1 MNQVIRRSRTFAFAI
16 AAVAFSGLA
25 QAAWDIA
32 IIDYPGAQS
41 TAVGGI
47 NNPGQVAGSATY
59 YDAIVRLPPYVT
71 SFVYDTNKHTYTSLP
86 QPPGY
91 FAQAFAISDP
101 GVIVGTATTDLDFG
115 SSVGFVL
122 NKGAYT
128 LFSHPCCTDTVVRGI
143 SNTGL
148 VTGFA
153 FNGSPTSARGFIYD
167 PASNTFTGITFP
179 DGNVVYAQG
188 INGRGQV
195 VGSVRLLSNAAY
207 QGSPPGHYGYL
218 RERNGAT
225 TLFRV
230 NGLETRARGID
241 DAGLITGWTK
251 DTSGVFHGYVATL
264 PGLSG
269 YQVVSVPAAQIFE
282 VPGEDSTAPQAV
294 DNSGRVVGFYADVNG
309 DQHSF
314 IATPPKK

>member
-1 MNQVIRRSRTFAFAI
+1 MNQIVRRCRPFAVAL
-16 AAVAFSGLA
+16 ATVAFSSLA

-32 IIDYPGAQS
+32 IINYPGAQS
-41 TAVGGI
+41 TSVGGI
-47 NNPGQVAGSATY
+47 NNPGQVAGSALY
-59 YDAIVRLPPYVT
+59 HDALGVLVPPYVA
-71 SFVYDTNKHTYTSLP
+71 SFVYDTKKHTYTSLP

-91 FAQAFAISDP
+91 FAEAFAISDP
-101 GVIVGTATTDLDFG
+101 GVIVGTATDDLSSG

-122 NKGAYT
+122 NRGTYT
-128 LFSHPCCTDTVVRGI
+128 LFSYPGSASTVARGI

-153 FNGSPTSARGFIYD
+153 TSGSTQIGFIYD

-294 DNSGRVVGFYADVNG
+294 DNSGRVVGFYEDVNG